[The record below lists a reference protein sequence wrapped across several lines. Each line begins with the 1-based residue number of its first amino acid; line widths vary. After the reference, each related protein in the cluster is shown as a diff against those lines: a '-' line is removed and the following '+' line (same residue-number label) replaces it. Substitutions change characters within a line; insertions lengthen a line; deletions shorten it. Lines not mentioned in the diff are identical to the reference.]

1 MLKRIKMFFAML
13 AALMLI
19 AAPAMAS
26 EEPIRVSTFDELE
39 KEAGNYTTRT
49 IVLTD
54 NIKETTKS
62 LVINGTL
69 TLDLNGHTLNITPAH
84 NTSAIHVMSGN
95 HLIIKNAGIITT
107 AKEILL
113 VYEGAALTISNGT
126 FLGPIDIE
134 DKSQTNITGG
144 AFSVSPQEYLKE
156 GYEAKID
163 EADGLY
169 HVGKIKKL

>member
-1 MLKRIKMFFAML
+1 MFFAML

-19 AAPAMAS
+19 AAPVIAS

-134 DKSQTNITGG
+134 DKSQTNITGVQREPTG
-144 AFSVSPQEYLKE
+144 ISERRLRSENRRSRRPIPRPEKNGGRTLDKV
-156 GYEAKID
+156 
-163 EADGLY
+163 
-169 HVGKIKKL
+169 